1 MRDHG
6 LANGGA
12 SLAVRELVAR
22 IPLGRF
28 REDGLSGPGLST
40 DAEQDNG
47 GGRHQRYRRREGRSV
62 RRAPPRVHVVA
73 GLSVGLVMIAPIA
86 IAYLLPMLFIGMGR
100 LLELWVILVSVLFVV
115 KNIAFI
121 LWFRHLLQ
129 KEFRTRQR
137 PMLGKLFK
145 WFAARPS

>member
-62 RRAPPRVHVVA
+62 RRAPPRVPVLASTDRPAGKA
-73 GLSVGLVMIAPIA
+73 GLGIREPSEGDLRPRVLLARPLVQKWP
-86 IAYLLPMLFIGMGR
+86 PTEEQTR
-100 LLELWVILVSVLFVV
+100 LLATEDS
-115 KNIAFI
+115 
-121 LWFRHLLQ
+121 REQ
-129 KEFRTRQR
+129 
-137 PMLGKLFK
+137 G
-145 WFAARPS
+145 S